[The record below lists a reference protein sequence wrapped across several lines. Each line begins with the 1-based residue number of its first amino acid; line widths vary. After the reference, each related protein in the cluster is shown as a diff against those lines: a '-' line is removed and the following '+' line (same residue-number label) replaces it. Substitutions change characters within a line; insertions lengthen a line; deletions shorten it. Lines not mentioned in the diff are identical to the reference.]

1 MRAGMT
7 RKQDKVP
14 KMCGSE
20 STVTSGTNRG
30 ICRWS
35 LINESCTVP
44 ISVRGNNLKSKDDA
58 PLVPYREVAMPI
70 DAAISVTMPTATN
83 SARVLTGQLLSA

>member
-1 MRAGMT
+1 
-7 RKQDKVP
+7 
-14 KMCGSE
+14 
-20 STVTSGTNRG
+20 
-30 ICRWS
+30 
-35 LINESCTVP
+35 VP

-70 DAAISVTMPTATN
+70 DAAISVTMPTTTN